1 MSVELTLSLGPTGG
15 KNLEVRQRGEPG
27 RAEVERITLIL
38 RPARARASVLE
49 WRVGVSSRG
58 RAWEGAGSRA
68 ERVCGPTGLV
78 FADQRRE
85 GQTGEVRGALGRAGW
100 GGGQRKRKVPGG

>member
-1 MSVELTLSLGPTGG
+1 M
-15 KNLEVRQRGEPG
+15 
-27 RAEVERITLIL
+27 
-38 RPARARASVLE
+38 
-49 WRVGVSSRG
+49 SSRG

-85 GQTGEVRGALGRAGW
+85 GQTGEVRGALGRAG
-100 GGGQRKRKVPGG
+100 GRAKEEEGPGRLRKGLQGAGEGTEVHKWRADRLGLVCRSFFFSVSIMKKFNAQKEYCEP